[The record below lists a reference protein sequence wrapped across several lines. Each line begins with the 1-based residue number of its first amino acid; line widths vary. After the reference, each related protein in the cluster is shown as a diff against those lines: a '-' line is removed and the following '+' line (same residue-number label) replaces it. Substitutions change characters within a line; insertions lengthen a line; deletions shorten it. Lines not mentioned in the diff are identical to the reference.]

1 MITTTLN
8 RIRDHSPCQPGW
20 EKLLVGLGKTKAD
33 DEVLSFATILEI
45 VGLDD
50 ALWYCRAEPQ
60 YAKEWRLFAVAVAR
74 RVEHLNTDP
83 RVKNAIDVAER
94 YAHGEATDAELKAA
108 RVAAWDARDARA
120 AKAVA
125 WAVAWAAGAAAG
137 AAERAAWDARAAT
150 WVAAGAAGDVAK
162 AIAKAAGEAAK
173 AAWEAAW
180 AAEREWQTQEFLR
193 LVNETKDC

>member
-108 RVAAWDARDARA
+108 RDAAWEAAGDAAWEA
-120 AKAVA
+120 AWTA
-125 WAVAWAAGAAAG
+125 AWAAWY
-137 AAERAAWDARAAT
+137 AAWDARAA
-150 WVAAGAAGDVAK
+150 AAADAAAAAWSAAGD
-162 AIAKAAGEAAK
+162 
-173 AAWEAAW
+173 
-180 AAEREWQTQEFLR
+180 AEREWQGKEFLR
-193 LVNETKDC
+193 VVTETE